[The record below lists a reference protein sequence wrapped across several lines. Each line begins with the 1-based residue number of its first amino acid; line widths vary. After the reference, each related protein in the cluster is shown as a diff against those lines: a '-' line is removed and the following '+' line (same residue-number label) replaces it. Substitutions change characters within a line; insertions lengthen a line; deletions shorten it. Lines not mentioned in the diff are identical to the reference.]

1 MKKITYMPSRQKG
14 LTLIELM
21 VAMAISLVIVIAAA
35 YVYLGSRESQRA
47 IDRSSNSQET
57 GAFVLQMIGRE
68 VMNAGFYPA
77 NVAPI
82 PVDPT
87 QQGMYDTYPPLPA
100 TTRVKTDWQDPD
112 NKWPPVAFR
121 SAIYGCA
128 GGKFD
133 VATSTCPAT
142 DSAKP
147 DTLVI
152 NAFTSDTAAMGSTG
166 RRLDCTGADVA
177 PVAAGGDPSNAE
189 RKKNTGGAPPTSPH
203 TGIDPELPPQLPV
216 FVSNRFALNDTKIS
230 VENVDVNTRSLAC
243 SGNGRSPHGTADA
256 TAYEPIMPGV
266 EDMKFTYGVYT
277 GDASL
282 TPARFY
288 TATEVNALSNE
299 IINGV
304 NLTPWQRVTAVR
316 VCVLTRTLGG
326 NVRIAD
332 KSGALRTYVDCSGNT
347 KNQPTGDMITRHVE
361 VFGLRNALKQYY

>member
-1 MKKITYMPSRQKG
+1 MKKITYIPSRQKG
-14 LTLIELM
+14 LTLIEMM

-47 IDRSSNSQET
+47 IDRNSNSQET

-100 TTRVKTDWQDPD
+100 TTRVLTDWQDPD
-112 NKWPPVAFR
+112 NNWPPVAFR

-133 VATSTCPAT
+133 VATSTCPVA
-142 DSAKP
+142 DPAKP

-177 PVAAGGDPSNAE
+177 PAGA
-189 RKKNTGGAPPTSPH
+189 GAH
-203 TGIDPELPPQLPV
+203 
-216 FVSNRFALNDTKIS
+216 
-230 VENVDVNTRSLAC
+230 
-243 SGNGRSPHGTADA
+243 
-256 TAYEPIMPGV
+256 
-266 EDMKFTYGVYT
+266 
-277 GDASL
+277 
-282 TPARFY
+282 
-288 TATEVNALSNE
+288 
-299 IINGV
+299 
-304 NLTPWQRVTAVR
+304 
-316 VCVLTRTLGG
+316 
-326 NVRIAD
+326 IA
-332 KSGALRTYVDCSGNT
+332 
-347 KNQPTGDMITRHVE
+347 
-361 VFGLRNALKQYY
+361 